1 MKAKLLVGVAALS
14 LIGCT
19 QNDILDRNINNGN
32 EVMTVT
38 LTPPDA
44 LNTRA
49 VSEESNSALGGIS
62 NVDWAVYDLR
72 YQLAVYDETGET
84 QVISPQN
91 KNCVHRIPIGNL
103 RIAPYSRA

>member
-1 MKAKLLVGVAALS
+1 MKTKLLVGVAALS

-19 QNDILDRNINNGN
+19 QNDILNDNNNGN

-49 VSEESNSALGGIS
+49 VSETSNSALGGIS
-62 NVDWAVYDLR
+62 NVDWALYDLR

-84 QVISPQN
+84 QVVSP
-91 KNCVHRIPIGNL
+91 
-103 RIAPYSRA
+103 